1 MAHKYYCT
9 HCARELNQDLVLVDM
24 EPALTVIG
32 EAQDAGD
39 TKEDVQK
46 FQLLKFQLTVAE
58 FQTLVAR
65 GTVGDL
71 DFRHLDLS
79 VEELAGYLANEHNLN
94 DPDIAS
100 LTLEDIDGYLKDRR
114 EAEFGVVDSEANQAM
129 DFISGDGGFSMD
141 DLFNSPQQTETEEAN
156 TYTPPKSVLAL
167 KDKITTAKGAHLTER
182 LLEEDLSMLR
192 KHIGENGCIHI
203 AVKIRTEKADNN
215 DDILIGYYARRGD
228 KQIVVDARICCYCG
242 TPVFKHAG
250 AAEHRAV
257 AFIGEQKS
265 GKTSTILALTHY
277 AERAAR
283 TINPG
288 DLIWGSSASIPG
300 IEIMEVVGKDAVLA
314 EDLGLYDIG
323 VAPKKT
329 KDQQREDAYSST
341 LWITNSRGQK
351 FILTLIDLPGE
362 LCQDDGTI
370 KRDRILNEFPVAM
383 ASDVFIMCFDTTRSK
398 GADANR
404 TIRNTCSWAS
414 QFQELRQDYKQASVI
429 RQPGD
434 TTPELTPDCV
444 APMMVVFTKCEELEG
459 DTVEQ
464 QAEKTHFSAKR
475 VDEVYSLKVE
485 REFIDRNPTYKEV
498 GDRIQIYENLKHA
511 YLARLRTSPYGFP
524 APPKPSYLEDNSVNK
539 NPDGSIKYPRPKQVD
554 KLMHWL
560 MIVTGCVSAPA
571 VFCPSALEQDRVYR
585 LENTYVCG
593 AQYRVRDPHG
603 ATFRDRVN
611 EAMCR
616 AYLFE
621 NYSDADKAYIENYN
635 DPSWEREYHRN
646 RSIIS
651 GNTGTAGNDGNNG
664 TDRQGGLL
672 GKIKSLLGW

>member
-24 EPALTVIG
+24 EPALTVSG
-32 EAQDAGD
+32 EAQETSDK
-39 TKEDVQK
+39 KEDVQK
-46 FQLLKFQLTVAE
+46 FQLLKFRLTVAE
-58 FQTLVAR
+58 FQALVAR

-71 DFRHLDLS
+71 DFKHLDLS

-100 LTLEDIDGYLKDRR
+100 LTLEDIHGYLKEKDA
-114 EAEFGVVDSEANQAM
+114 AEFGEEGNDANQTM
-129 DFISGDGGFSMD
+129 DFTSDGGDFSMD
-141 DLFNSPQQTETEEAN
+141 NLFGGSQQAEETEKEVY
-156 TYTPPKSVLAL
+156 TYPKAILAL
-167 KDKITTAKGAHLTER
+167 KDKIATAKGQNLTEQ
-182 LLEEDLSMLR
+182 LLVEDLSMLR

-203 AVKIRTEKADNN
+203 AVKIRTEKADDN

-228 KQIVVDARICCYCG
+228 KQIVVDARICCYCS
-242 TPVFKHAG
+242 TPVFNHAG

-288 DLIWGSSASIPG
+288 DVIWGSSSSVPG
-300 IEIMEVVGKDAVLA
+300 IEVMEVVGMDDDLEA
-314 EDLGLYDIG
+314 DLGLYDIG

-329 KDQQREDAYSST
+329 ESQQREDAYSST

-362 LCQDDGTI
+362 LCKADGTI
-370 KRDRILNEFPVAM
+370 MRDRILNEFPVAM
-383 ASDVFIMCFDTTRSK
+383 ASDVFIMCFDTTRSV
-398 GADANR
+398 GSEASR

-434 TTPELTPDCV
+434 TTPKLDRDCV
-444 APMMVVFTKCEELEG
+444 APMMVVFTKCEELEDG
-459 DTVEQ
+459 VVEQ

-485 REFIDRNPTYKEV
+485 REFIDRNPVYKDV
-498 GDRIQIYENLKHA
+498 GDRIRVYENLKHA

-524 APPKPSYLEDNSVNK
+524 APEKPRYLEDNSLNK
-539 NPDGSIKYPRPKQVD
+539 NPDGSINYPRPKQVD

-646 RSIIS
+646 RGVIS

-664 TDRQGGLL
+664 TDRQGGLF
-672 GKIKSLLGW
+672 GKLRNLLGW